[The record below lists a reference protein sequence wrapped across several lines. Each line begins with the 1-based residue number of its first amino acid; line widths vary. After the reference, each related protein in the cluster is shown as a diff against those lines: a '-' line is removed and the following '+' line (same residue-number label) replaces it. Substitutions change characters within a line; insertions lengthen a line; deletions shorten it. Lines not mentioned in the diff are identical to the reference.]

1 MPTERDQ
8 LIRWL
13 NDAYM
18 MELAIA
24 ENLSGHATRARDF
37 PDWHDRLQEHLEETR
52 NHANLIRSSIERLG
66 GSVSTAQAI
75 VGEILGRFQGLSSM
89 IYKDELIKI
98 VLADYAVE
106 QFEIACYE
114 SLIVA
119 AAQAAQPEIVAICD
133 AILDE
138 EMEMADW
145 LRTQIPSITAAFLL
159 REPASAS

>member
-1 MPTERDQ
+1 MLTERDQ

-13 NDAYM
+13 NDAYT
-18 MELAIA
+18 MELAIEESLSKHAAHA
-24 ENLSGHATRARDF
+24 EDC

-52 NHANLIRSSIERLG
+52 NHANLVRRCIERLG
-66 GSVSTAQAI
+66 GSVSTSRAVI
-75 VGEILGRFQGLSSM
+75 GEILGRLRGLSTV
-89 IYKDELIKI
+89 IYKDELIKT

-106 QFEIACYE
+106 HFEIACYE

-133 AILDE
+133 EILAE

-159 REPASAS
+159 REPATAS

>member
-18 MELAIA
+18 MELAIE
-24 ENLSGHATRARDF
+24 ENLSKHAARAQDF
-37 PDWHDRLQEHLEETR
+37 PDWHDRLREHIEETR
-52 NHANLIRSSIERLG
+52 NHANLVRSCIERLG
-66 GSVSTAQAI
+66 SPVSTPQAM
-75 VGEILGRFQGLSSM
+75 VGEILGRLQGLSTV

-106 QFEIACYE
+106 HFEIACYE
-114 SLIVA
+114 SLIIA

-145 LRTQIPSITAAFLL
+145 LRTQIPNITATFLL
-159 REPASAS
+159 SEPAIAS